1 MELPINENPEFTEW
15 LVREGVL
22 VEPFVL
28 IDVGVQDGEDGRW
41 RVLGDHLVV
50 HGFDPIAEAVE
61 ALSTLN
67 HGKVH
72 RHYHWMALG
81 NMDGEG
87 SFYFNPAKPTESSM
101 YRHASRKVRAA
112 LPPGYTRRGGE
123 RR

>member
-50 HGFDPIAEAVE
+50 HGSI
-61 ALSTLN
+61 
-67 HGKVH
+67 
-72 RHYHWMALG
+72 R
-81 NMDGEG
+81 
-87 SFYFNPAKPTESSM
+87 
-101 YRHASRKVRAA
+101 SRKWWKRSA
-112 LPPGYTRRGGE
+112 R
-123 RR
+123 

>member
-50 HGFDPIAEAVE
+50 HGFDPIAEVVE

-72 RHYHWMALG
+72 RHYNGPRQHGWR
-81 NMDGEG
+81 GELLLQPRQA
-87 SFYFNPAKPTESSM
+87 NRELNVPACI
-101 YRHASRKVRAA
+101 A
-112 LPPGYTRRGGE
+112 
-123 RR
+123 